1 VIAEAGASADLN
13 TRVEEYV
20 RCLKS

>member
-1 VIAEAGASADLN
+1 VIAREGASRDLN

-20 RCLKS
+20 RWLKS